1 MQAVDAV
8 GGFLIFRQS
17 EDFCD
22 PCLANSVHLPTSQVT
37 AAAIVLGA
45 SGGYLRDRW
54 KCARC
59 GVEGPV
65 TRALA
70 NRVIGPVRR
79 LRVA

>member
-1 MQAVDAV
+1 MEAVDAV

-22 PCLANSVHLPTSQVT
+22 PCLANSLRLPTARVV
-37 AAAIVLGA
+37 AAATVLGA

-54 KCARC
+54 KCCRC

-79 LRVA
+79 LRAA

>member
-8 GGFLIFRQS
+8 GGFLNFRQS

-22 PCLANSVHLPTSQVT
+22 PCLASSVRLPTSQVT

-54 KCARC
+54 KCSRC

-70 NRVIGPVRR
+70 NRVVGPVRR
-79 LRVA
+79 LRAA

>member
-1 MQAVDAV
+1 MEAVDAV
-8 GGFLIFRQS
+8 GGFLSFRQN

-22 PCLANSVHLPTSQVT
+22 PCLANSLRLTTARVT
-37 AAAIVLGA
+37 AAATVLGA

-54 KCARC
+54 KCSRC

-65 TRALA
+65 TRGLA

-79 LRVA
+79 LRAA

>member
-1 MQAVDAV
+1 MEAVDAV
-8 GGFLIFRQS
+8 GGFLIFRHS

-22 PCLANSVHLPTSQVT
+22 PCLAGRLRLPTPRVT
-37 AAAIVLGA
+37 AAATVLGA

-54 KCARC
+54 TCSRC

-70 NRVIGPVRR
+70 NRVTGPVRR
-79 LRVA
+79 LRAA

>member
-1 MQAVDAV
+1 
-8 GGFLIFRQS
+8 
-17 EDFCD
+17 
-22 PCLANSVHLPTSQVT
+22 VT

-54 KCARC
+54 KCSRC

-65 TRALA
+65 TRALP